1 MKFPYLKIPLFAIP
15 ERQFIFKPVIPLKL
29 GNKQN
34 PSKTVSLHG
43 LIDSGADATI
53 LSAEYGEAIGLEVK
67 KGKTGKFSG
76 IGEGRITVYFHEV
89 ILEVILNVGGYQW
102 VAEVGFTYNE
112 GVVAILGQ
120 VGFFEKFR
128 VAFDYPKKTI
138 EITPKQ
144 D

>member
-29 GNKQN
+29 INEQNK
-34 PSKTVSLHG
+34 SKMINLHG

-67 KGKTGKFSG
+67 VGKAEKFSG
-76 IGEGRITVYFHEV
+76 VGGGEIAVYFHEV
-89 ILEVILNVGGYQW
+89 VFNVGGYEW
-102 VAEVGFTYNE
+102 TAEVGFTYDK

-128 VAFDYPKKTI
+128 IVFYYPKKTI
-138 EITPKQ
+138 EITPKSS
-144 D
+144 